1 MARQRRQR
9 RIAVFVMPSR
19 TLSVYMIFHIW
30 YSIYNLCMES
40 EEFGQNPLQEAWEA
54 DAEITG
60 QLEAAEYD

>member
-1 MARQRRQR
+1 
-9 RIAVFVMPSR
+9 
-19 TLSVYMIFHIW
+19 MIFHIW
-30 YSIYNLCMES
+30 YTVYNLCMES